1 MSVITKEQVSAA
13 IRTTQAV
20 AEAIRELKEV
30 PSGQLYAR
38 LMSVLSLSQYNQ
50 IIDVLKKA
58 GVVSES
64 NHLLKWIG
72 N

>member
-1 MSVITKEQVSAA
+1 MSVTKEHVQAA
-13 IRTTQAV
+13 IRITQAV

-30 PSGQLYAR
+30 PSGQLYSR

>member
-1 MSVITKEQVSAA
+1 MTITKEQVSAA

-30 PSGQLYAR
+30 PSGQLYSR

>member
-1 MSVITKEQVSAA
+1 MTVTKEQVSAA

-30 PSGQLYAR
+30 PSGQLYSR
-38 LMSVLSLSQYNQ
+38 LMSQMDLERYNN
-50 IIDVLKKA
+50 IIALLKKA

>member
-1 MSVITKEQVSAA
+1 MTITKEHVQAA
-13 IRTTQAV
+13 IRITQAV

-30 PSGQLYAR
+30 PSGHLYAS
-38 LMSVLSLSQYNQ
+38 LMSQMDLERYNN
-50 IIDVLKKA
+50 IIALLKKA

>member
-1 MSVITKEQVSAA
+1 MSVTKEQVSAA
-13 IRTTQAV
+13 IRITQAV

-58 GVVSES
+58 GVISES

>member
-1 MSVITKEQVSAA
+1 MTITKEQVSAA

>member
-1 MSVITKEQVSAA
+1 MTITKVEMSAA
-13 IRTTQAV
+13 IRTAQAV

-30 PSGQLYAR
+30 PSGQLYVH
-38 LMSVLSLSQYNQ
+38 LMGIMSLDQYTA
-50 IIDVLKKA
+50 IISALKKA